1 MLRLGGLMGKAMVGH
16 SNGNEKHGEN
26 IYVYIFIFIFIFV
39 SMGRSKQSKQRI
51 DLIVYMV
58 LAC

>member
-1 MLRLGGLMGKAMVGH
+1 MVGH
-16 SNGNEKHGEN
+16 SSGNKKHGGN
-26 IYVYIFIFIFIFV
+26 VYLYTYLYIYIFV

>member
-1 MLRLGGLMGKAMVGH
+1 MLRLGGLYGKAMVGH

-26 IYVYIFIFIFIFV
+26 IYVYIYIFIFV

-51 DLIVYMV
+51 YLIVYMV

>member
-1 MLRLGGLMGKAMVGH
+1 MGKAMVGH